1 MHRTWS
7 SQVKENFNE
16 AALNYNESASI
27 QKSTALEL
35 ANICSHHSIK
45 HGLWIDLGSGTG
57 LLAKSLED
65 LHPNQYVMRLD
76 NSKKMIDQHPEKSV
90 KQLWDLNDGLP
101 KWSEKPNLLASSFV
115 LHWLDNP
122 QKQLKK
128 WFNSLSLDGWI
139 ALAIPV
145 KGSFPEWYEAA
156 DKANLTCTALD
167 LPTYDSLI
175 RVVPKQSI
183 LYNKI
188 EIIKQTAKKVTSLLK
203 PMIKVGAQSSK
214 KEQLS
219 ISDWRHLLSFWPISN
234 QDEEVSLSWSIQFL
248 LIKR

>member
-1 MHRTWS
+1 MQKTWS
-7 SQVKENFNE
+7 SQVNKNFNE

-35 ANICSHHSIK
+35 AKICSFHSIK
-45 HGLWIDLGSGTG
+45 HGLWIALGSGTG
-57 LLAKSLED
+57 LLAKSLEE

-76 NSKKMIDQHPEKSV
+76 NSKKMINQHSENSI

-101 KWSEKPNLLASSFV
+101 KWSKQPNLLASSFV

-122 QKQLKK
+122 QKQLKE
-128 WFNSLSLDGWI
+128 WLNSLSLDGWI
-139 ALAIPV
+139 AIALPI

-156 DKANLTCTALD
+156 EKADLTCTALD
-167 LPTYDSLI
+167 LPSYDSLI
-175 RVVPKQSI
+175 KVVPKKSI

-188 EIIKQTAKKVTSLLK
+188 EVIKQSAKKATALLK
-203 PMIKVGAQSSK
+203 PMIKVGAQTSQK
-214 KEQLS
+214 GQLS
-219 ISDWRHLLSFWPISN
+219 VSDWRHILSFWPTSN
-234 QDEEVSLSWSIQFL
+234 ECKQVSLSWSILFL

>member
-1 MHRTWS
+1 MQKTWS
-7 SQVKENFNE
+7 SQVSKNFNE
-16 AALNYNESASI
+16 AALSYNKSASI
-27 QKSTALEL
+27 QKSTALKL
-35 ANICSHHSIK
+35 AKICSQHSIK
-45 HGLWIDLGSGTG
+45 YGLWVDLGSGTG

-65 LHPNQYVMRLD
+65 LHPNQYVVRLD
-76 NSKKMIDQHPEKSV
+76 NSKKMIDQHSKKSV
-90 KQLWDLNDGLP
+90 KQLWDLNNGLP
-101 KWSEKPNLLASSFV
+101 KWSKKPNLLASSFV

-122 QKQLKK
+122 QKQLKE

-156 DKANLTCTALD
+156 KKANLTCTALD
-167 LPTYDSLI
+167 LPSYDSLI

-188 EIIKQTAKKVTSLLK
+188 EVIKQTAKKATSLLK
-203 PMIKVGAQSSK
+203 PMIKVGAQSSQ

-219 ISDWRHLLSFWPISN
+219 VSDWRHLLSFWPISN
-234 QDEEVSLSWSIQFL
+234 IDKQLNLSWSIQFL

>member
-35 ANICSHHSIK
+35 AKICSHHSIK

-145 KGSFPEWYEAA
+145 KGSFPEWHEAA
-156 DKANLTCTALD
+156 DKANTPCTALD
-167 LPTYDSLI
+167 LPSYDSLI
-175 RVVPKQSI
+175 RVVPKKSI

-188 EIIKQTAKKVTSLLK
+188 EVTKQTAKKATSLLK
-203 PMIKVGAQSSK
+203 PMIKVGAQSSQ

-219 ISDWRHLLSFWPISN
+219 VSDWRHLLSFWPISTRIN
-234 QDEEVSLSWSIQFL
+234 
-248 LIKR
+248 K

>member
-1 MHRTWS
+1 MKTTWY
-7 SQVKENFNE
+7 SQVTQNFNE
-16 AALNYNESASI
+16 AAPKYNESAGI
-27 QKSTALEL
+27 QKSTALKL
-35 ANICSHHSIK
+35 AKICSHHSIK
-45 HGLWIDLGSGTG
+45 HGLWVDLGSGTG

-65 LHPNQYVMRLD
+65 LHPNQYVIRLD
-76 NSKKMIDQHPEKSV
+76 NSKKMIGQHPEKSV

-101 KWSEKPNLLASSFV
+101 KWSEEPNLLASNFV

-122 QKQLKK
+122 QEQLKG
-128 WFNSLSLDGWI
+128 WLNSLSLDGWI
-139 ALAIPV
+139 AVAIPI

-156 DKANLTCTALD
+156 EKANLTCTALD
-167 LPTYDSLI
+167 LASHHSLI
-175 RVVPKQSI
+175 RVVPKQNI

-188 EIIKQTAKKVTSLLK
+188 EIIKQKAKKATLLLK
-203 PMIKVGAQSSK
+203 PMIKVGAQSSQ

-234 QDEEVSLSWSIQFL
+234 KDEEVSLSWSIQFL

>member
-1 MHRTWS
+1 MQKTWS
-7 SQVKENFNE
+7 CQVNKNFNE

-35 ANICSHHSIK
+35 AKICSYHSIK

-76 NSKKMIDQHPEKSV
+76 NSKKMIGQHPGKSI

-122 QKQLKK
+122 QKQLKE

-156 DKANLTCTALD
+156 KKANLTCTALD
-167 LPTYDSLI
+167 LPSHDSLT

>member
-35 ANICSHHSIK
+35 AKICSHHSIK

-76 NSKKMIDQHPEKSV
+76 HSKKMIDQHPEKSV

-122 QKQLKK
+122 QKQLKQ

-203 PMIKVGAQSSK
+203 PMIKVGAQSSQ

>member
-1 MHRTWS
+1 MQKTWS
-7 SQVKENFNE
+7 SQVNKNFNE
-16 AALNYNESASI
+16 AALSYNESASI
-27 QKSTALEL
+27 QKSTAFKL
-35 ANICSHHSIK
+35 AKICSHHSIK
-45 HGLWIDLGSGTG
+45 HGLWVDLGTGTG

-65 LHPNQYVMRLD
+65 LHPNQYVVRFD
-76 NSKKMIDQHPEKSV
+76 NSKKMLAQHSEKSV

-101 KWSEKPNLLASSFV
+101 RWSEKPNLLASSFV

-122 QKQLKK
+122 QKKLKE
-128 WFNSLSLDGWI
+128 WLSAISLDGWI
-139 ALAIPV
+139 ALAIPI

-156 DKANLTCTALD
+156 EKADLTCTALD
-167 LPTYDSLI
+167 LPSYDSLI
-175 RVVPKQSI
+175 RVVPTQNI

-188 EIIKQTAKKVTSLLK
+188 EIIKQTAERATSLLK
-203 PMIKVGAQSSK
+203 PMIKVGAHSSH

>member
-1 MHRTWS
+1 MQKTWS
-7 SQVKENFNE
+7 NQVNKNFNE
-16 AALNYNESASI
+16 AALSYNESASI
-27 QKSTALEL
+27 QKSTALKL
-35 ANICSHHSIK
+35 ATICSHHPIK
-45 HGLWIDLGSGTG
+45 NGFWVDLGTGTG

-76 NSKKMIDQHPEKSV
+76 NSQKMIDQHPEKSV

-101 KWSEKPNLLASSFV
+101 KWSEQPNLLASSFV

-122 QKQLKK
+122 QKQLKE

-156 DKANLTCTALD
+156 DKANLICTALD
-167 LPTYDSLI
+167 FPSYDSLI
-175 RVVPKQSI
+175 RVVPKESI

-234 QDEEVSLSWSIQFL
+234 QDKEVSLSWSIQFL

>member
-35 ANICSHHSIK
+35 AKICSHHSIK

-101 KWSEKPNLLASSFV
+101 KWPEKPNLLASSFV

-203 PMIKVGAQSSK
+203 PMIKVGAQSSQ

>member
-1 MHRTWS
+1 MQKTWS
-7 SQVKENFNE
+7 SQVSKNFNE

-27 QKSTALEL
+27 QKSTALKL
-35 ANICSHHSIK
+35 AKICSHHSIK

-101 KWSEKPNLLASSFV
+101 KWSKNPILLASSFV
-115 LHWLDNP
+115 LHWVDNP
-122 QKQLKK
+122 QKQLKE

-156 DKANLTCTALD
+156 EKANLTCTAFD
-167 LPTYDSLI
+167 LPSHDSLLG
-175 RVVPKQSI
+175 VVPNKSI
-183 LYNKI
+183 LYNKT
-188 EIIKQTAKKVTSLLK
+188 EIIKQTAKKATSLLK
-203 PMIKVGAQSSK
+203 PMIKVGAQSTQ

-219 ISDWRHLLSFWPISN
+219 VSDWRHLLSFWPISYKYK
-234 QDEEVSLSWSIQFL
+234 QVSLSW
-248 LIKR
+248 

>member
-35 ANICSHHSIK
+35 ARICSHHSIK

-76 NSKKMIDQHPEKSV
+76 NSKKMIDQHPEKSI

-122 QKQLKK
+122 QKQLKE

-203 PMIKVGAQSSK
+203 PMIKGGAQSSK

-234 QDEEVSLSWSIQFL
+234 KDEEVSLSWSIQFL

>member
-35 ANICSHHSIK
+35 AKICSHHSIK

-65 LHPNQYVMRLD
+65 LHPNQYVVRLD
-76 NSKKMIDQHPEKSV
+76 NSKKMIDQHSEKSV
-90 KQLWDLNDGLP
+90 KQLWDLNNGLP
-101 KWSEKPNLLASSFV
+101 KWSKKPNLLASSFV

-156 DKANLTCTALD
+156 DKAKLTCTALD

-188 EIIKQTAKKVTSLLK
+188 EIIKQTAKKATSLLK
-203 PMIKVGAQSSK
+203 PMIKIGAQSSQ

>member
-7 SQVKENFNE
+7 IQVKENFNE
-16 AALNYNESASI
+16 AALSYNKSASI
-27 QKSTALEL
+27 QKSTAIKL
-35 ANICSHHSIK
+35 AKICSHHSIK
-45 HGLWIDLGSGTG
+45 YGLWIDLGSGTG

-203 PMIKVGAQSSK
+203 PMIKVGAQSSQ

-219 ISDWRHLLSFWPISN
+219 ISDWRNLLSYWPISN
-234 QDEEVSLSWSIQFL
+234 KDKQVSLSWSIQFL

>member
-203 PMIKVGAQSSK
+203 PMIKVGAQSSQ